1 MPAAHANLPEASGP
15 GGLPLLDPTSLK
27 GVLLR
32 RILGYGVDL
41 CVIALLWGGAWVAL
55 FGVTILSLGLLSPGF
70 ALLVGL
76 PAAYH
81 VLTIGL
87 QGATWGQ
94 RRFGLVVTDLR
105 YRRPSLLQALVL
117 TAVFYLT
124 VPPTGGLVLLAV
136 FFLPHRRT
144 LHDLVAGTIVLR
156 RTVSDPIEADG
167 REAR

>member
-1 MPAAHANLPEASGP
+1 MPAAYANLPEAPGP
-15 GGLPLLDPTSLK
+15 GGLTRLGPASLQ

-32 RILGYGVDL
+32 RVLGYGVDL
-41 CVIALLWGGAWVAL
+41 CVIALLWGLAWVAL
-55 FGVTILSLGLLSPGF
+55 FGATILSLGLLSPSF

-94 RRFGLVVTDLR
+94 GLVVTDLR

-117 TAVFYLT
+117 TALFYLT

-156 RTVSDPIEADG
+156 RAVPDPITAHG
-167 REAR
+167 RGPQ